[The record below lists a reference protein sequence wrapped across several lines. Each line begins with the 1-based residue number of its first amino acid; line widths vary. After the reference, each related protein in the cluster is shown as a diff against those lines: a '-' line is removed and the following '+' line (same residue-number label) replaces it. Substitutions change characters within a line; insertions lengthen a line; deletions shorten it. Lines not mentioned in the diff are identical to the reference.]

1 MILLTRLNGTQLGI
15 NADLIERVESS
26 GDTVVSLID
35 STKYV
40 VAESP
45 ADVVE
50 RIVQFRG
57 RVLAEADRVLI
68 DEGRTRAGLR
78 LVVEQESDPSE
89 RTADAAGSTRPTA
102 PITPITPGRS

>member
-15 NADLIERVESS
+15 NPDLIERVDSS

-35 STKYV
+35 ATKYV

-50 RIVQFRG
+50 RIIEFRG
-57 RVLAEADRVLI
+57 RVLAEADRALSQA
-68 DEGRTRAGLR
+68 GGTRAGLR
-78 LVVEQESDPSE
+78 LIVEEEPPRDSGHDTGRDAEAPPADP
-89 RTADAAGSTRPTA
+89 
-102 PITPITPGRS
+102 TPLTPGRS